1 MASTSREPRL
11 QAIQNEILEMIAYG
25 EPLRL
30 VAETLCRRIEAVA
43 PEAICSVLSVD
54 RQGRLHPVASPR
66 LPDSYS
72 AALEGLAIGPM
83 AGSCGTAAFRG
94 EPVLAED
101 ISTDVLW
108 RNYKGLVEPL
118 GLKACWSTP
127 IKARG
132 GRVIGTFAL
141 YYRKKRGPSRVET
154 LAVETC
160 VHVCAI
166 ALEQMEINARN
177 HELAYFDT
185 LTGLPNRFHADTLM
199 KQKVERSPA
208 GLGLLLLDID
218 NLKITNDALGHAVG
232 DELIR
237 QVASRVA
244 ETVSPGGVACR
255 IGGDEFVVVLDDCL
269 PATRLSQTA
278 ERILT
283 SMETPFVCEGH
294 TIVPHVTIGGTLFG
308 RDGQDIDTLRQ
319 NADLALYESKE
330 SGRGRFIEYDGRLR
344 AAMTRRLQRINEV
357 EAALNEGRIEAH
369 YQPVVRLD
377 TNEIVCVEALAR
389 LVAHDGGLVAAG
401 YFQEALKEPRV
412 ARRLT
417 DVMLKRVA
425 ADTRVWLGMGV
436 PFQQVAIN
444 VSMADFQGG
453 DLAERITE
461 AFRDVDVPLEHV
473 VLEVTET
480 VLVGA
485 GDNIVANAVE
495 HLRSLGL
502 LVALDDFG
510 TGYASLTH
518 LLTFPVD
525 IIKIDKCFVDRLV
538 GDTTGG
544 VIVAAL
550 VDIARKLG
558 MRVVAEGIETA
569 AQAECLR
576 ALECP
581 LGQGFFYYRAASS
594 EETSRRLQ
602 AEARRL
608 RGSTEDQGA
617 RSCHVA

>member
-11 QAIQNEILEMIAYG
+11 QAIQNEILEMVAYG

-30 VAETLCRRIEAVA
+30 VTETLCRRIEAVA
-43 PEAICSVLSVD
+43 PEAACSVLSVD
-54 RQGRLHPVASPR
+54 REGRIHPVASPG
-66 LPDSYS
+66 LPESYS

-83 AGSCGTAAFRG
+83 EGSCGSAAFRG
-94 EPVLAED
+94 EPVLVED
-101 ISTDVLW
+101 ISTDPLW
-108 RNYKGLVEPL
+108 HKYKGLVEPL

-141 YYRKKRGPSRVET
+141 YYRTKRGPTRVEM

-244 ETVSPGGVACR
+244 KTVRPGGVACR

-283 SMETPFVCEGH
+283 SMETPFVCDGQ
-294 TIVPHVTIGGTLFG
+294 TIVPHVTIGGALFG
-308 RDGQDIDTLRQ
+308 RDGHDIDTLRQ
-319 NADLALYESKE
+319 NADLALYDSKE

-344 AAMTRRLQRINEV
+344 AAMTRRLRRINEV

-369 YQPVVRLD
+369 YQPIVRLD
-377 TNEIVCVEALAR
+377 TKEIVCVEALAR
-389 LVAHDGGLVAAG
+389 LVSHDGGLVAAG

-425 ADTRVWLGMGV
+425 ADTRKWRGMGV
-436 PFQQVAIN
+436 PFQHVAIN
-444 VSMADFQGG
+444 VSMADFQCG
-453 DLAERITE
+453 DLADRITG

-485 GDNIVANAVE
+485 SDNIVANAVE

-510 TGYASLTH
+510 TGFASLTH
-518 LLTFPVD
+518 LLTLPVD

-569 AQAECLR
+569 AQSECLR

-594 EETSRRLQ
+594 EETSRRLL

-608 RGSTEDQGA
+608 RGQKEAQGGCS
-617 RSCHVA
+617 RHVA